1 MSAEINWKQWEP
13 GDKALEE
20 LLQPARLHRLHSKNP
35 LVDLKRQ
42 LLYSLFWGVGI
53 TIGYFLLLPYI
64 HSGWVIAGFV
74 IMILFNLFLLYT
86 TIRLYQRV
94 QPDISPKANLLEE
107 LRRHDTDFKQWW
119 DIQRRVALFVYP
131 VAVSAGF
138 VFGGMMGSGKTVTQ
152 LFSRPVF
159 SWTLLICIV
168 VLVPLCLKFAHWMFE
183 KSFGKHL
190 KILRENI
197 KELSQ
202 D

>member
-1 MSAEINWKQWEP
+1 MSAEFNWKQWAP

-35 LVDLKRQ
+35 LIDLKRQ
-42 LLYSLFWGVGI
+42 LLYSMFWAVAI
-53 TIGYFLLLPYI
+53 TIGYCFLFPYI
-64 HSGWVIAGFV
+64 TSGWVVAGLV

-94 QPDISPKANLLEE
+94 QPNISPKANLLEE
-107 LRRHDTDFKQWW
+107 LRRHEAEFKKWW
-119 DIQRRVALFVYP
+119 DVQRRVALFVYP

-138 VFGGMMGSGKTVTQ
+138 VFGGMMGSGKTVNQ
-152 LFSRPVF
+152 LFAKPIF
-159 SWTLLICIV
+159 SWALLICIIV
-168 VLVPLCLKFAHWMFE
+168 MVPLCWKFASWMFE

-197 KELSQ
+197 NELSQ

>member
-35 LVDLKRQ
+35 LIDLKRQ
-42 LLYSLFWGVGI
+42 LLYSMFWAVAI
-53 TIGYFLLLPYI
+53 TIGYFFLFPYI
-64 HSGWVIAGFV
+64 TSVWVVAGLV

-94 QPDISPKANLLEE
+94 QPNISPKANLLEE
-107 LRRHDTDFKQWW
+107 LFRHEAEFKKWW
-119 DIQRRVALFVYP
+119 DVQRRVALFVYP

-152 LFSRPVF
+152 LFAKPLF
-159 SWTLLICIV
+159 SWVLVICIV
-168 VLVPLCLKFAHWMFE
+168 VMVPLCFKFAQWMFE

-197 KELSQ
+197 NELSQ